1 MDLEA
6 NWVAGHWMPATGETT
21 VIVSP
26 IDGEPLHAV
35 RFAGD
40 REIEA
45 ALAAATKA
53 AAAMAAT
60 SQAQRARALSDLAA
74 GLKRRAGAIAEATI
88 VANGC
93 PRKQALAMQVL
104 SAVAL
109 LEAFAPLADTHV
121 LQALRRGL
129 RGGDVLVR
137 KIPIGVSVG
146 VVPWNAPVFLS
157 AVKLAGA
164 IAAGAPLI
172 LKPSPETVGATAWL
186 AEALCELDLPAGVIS
201 VLHGGRDVGR
211 KLVEDARVAKVSF
224 TGGARGGLE
233 VAATCARR
241 LARCTLELGG
251 KSAAVL
257 LDDFDPA
264 TALPELMSAML
275 QNNGQICGAQTRLLI
290 DRRIYE
296 RTLETLAAAFRALQV
311 GDPRDAETDIGP
323 VITAAQRDHLEA
335 AVGAA
340 RSAGGRVIA
349 GGGRPRD
356 VPAGFYVAPTLIADL
371 APDAPQ
377 VREELFG
384 PIIVALPFD
393 SEEEAIGL
401 ANDSPYGL
409 AGSVWTSDLERGAK
423 FATGISAGTVSLN
436 TKRILDFGSPFGG
449 LRHSGLGR
457 ELGPEGI
464 DAYLESQSVILP
476 AGVGTN

>member
-1 MDLEA
+1 L
-6 NWVAGHWMPATGETT
+6 
-21 VIVSP
+21 
-26 IDGEPLHAV
+26 
-35 RFAGD
+35 
-40 REIEA
+40 
-45 ALAAATKA
+45 
-53 AAAMAAT
+53 
-60 SQAQRARALSDLAA
+60 
-74 GLKRRAGAIAEATI
+74 
-88 VANGC
+88 
-93 PRKQALAMQVL
+93 PRL
-104 SAVAL
+104 
-109 LEAFAPLADTHV
+109 
-121 LQALRRGL
+121 
-129 RGGDVLVR
+129 
-137 KIPIGVSVG
+137 
-146 VVPWNAPVFLS
+146 
-157 AVKLAGA
+157 
-164 IAAGAPLI
+164 
-172 LKPSPETVGATAWL
+172 
-186 AEALCELDLPAGVIS
+186 
-201 VLHGGRDVGR
+201 
-211 KLVEDARVAKVSF
+211 
-224 TGGARGGLE
+224 
-233 VAATCARR
+233 ARR

-257 LDDFDPA
+257 LEDFDPA
-264 TALPELMSAML
+264 TALPELTSAML

-393 SEEEAIGL
+393 SEEEAIRL

-436 TKRILDFGSPFGG
+436 VKAYVKRNKN
-449 LRHSGLGR
+449 
-457 ELGPEGI
+457 
-464 DAYLESQSVILP
+464 DAADAEAICEAVRRPTMRFVQVKAAEQQGQLMLHRARDLLMRQR
-476 AGVGTN
+476 TR